1 MHQYLLKGQS
11 LASADSVIGSA
22 LARRR
27 FVLGFS
33 ETSAFSRAYKRW
45 TGRPPKLA

>member
-1 MHQYLLKGQS
+1 VKEI
-11 LASADSVIGSA
+11 A
-22 LARRR
+22 

-45 TGRPPKLA
+45 TGRSPKLA